1 MSMTKR
7 DVERCAQFLQQN
19 DQYLIGT
26 HRRPDG
32 DTVGSAAALCRAL
45 RQLGKTAYVLEN
57 TQITPR
63 YAPYLAEYLRP
74 AGWEPAHVICV
85 DVADESML
93 SPNPECYENRTDL
106 VIDHHGSNPG
116 FGRINLIEPGYAA
129 AAELVYE
136 VILALGVP
144 LDEQMALAIYLG
156 VATDTGGFHYS
167 NTTVHSHLVAAD
179 CMRFDQIDFGKLNLQ
194 LFEIKTR
201 ARLYLEE
208 RIIRTL
214 EFRMDGRLTVA
225 AITRRDREETGVTWD
240 DLESISSVPR
250 QIEGVEAAI
259 TLIELEG
266 KVKLSIRTNL
276 YMDAAAVCRRLGGGG
291 HVRAAGA
298 LVPGTL
304 DAVRRRTVAIF
315 EEMYGDTERPAD
327 R

>member
-179 CMRFDQIDFGKLNLQ
+179 CMRFDQIDFGKLNLH

-225 AITRRDREETGVTWD
+225 AITRRDREETGVTWTIWSPSPRCPGRSR
-240 DLESISSVPR
+240 EWRRPSPSSSWRGRSSFPSAP
-250 QIEGVEAAI
+250 ICI
-259 TLIELEG
+259 WTPPP
-266 KVKLSIRTNL
+266 S
-276 YMDAAAVCRRLGGGG
+276 
-291 HVRAAGA
+291 AAGWA
-298 LVPGTL
+298 GAGTCAPPG
-304 DAVRRRTVAIF
+304 RWC
-315 EEMYGDTERPAD
+315 PA
-327 R
+327 RWTRCAGGR